1 MTDISDPPSNES
13 EPNGR
18 CICVADCKYFEYTG
32 VKVLISLSTS
42 FIRARRKED
51 VLSQLH
57 LRIISLCCT
66 CSV

>member
-32 VKVLISLSTS
+32 VKVLHPLSEPVEKKMS
-42 FIRARRKED
+42 FPNCI
-51 VLSQLH
+51 
-57 LRIISLCCT
+57 
-66 CSV
+66 